1 MTSTIEI
8 SLYPLNNES
17 TSSVLRFLGK
27 LKDCEGIETQTNG
40 MSTVII
46 GDFMNVWGQLG
57 KLMEW
62 QFAQEDCVV
71 VMKAAPRSGSWKSPG
86 ES

>member
-8 SLYPLNNES
+8 SLYPLNNEY
-17 TSSVLRFLGK
+17 TSSVLRFLRK
-27 LKDCEGIETQTNG
+27 LKDCEGIETHTNG

-57 KLMEW
+57 NLMEW

-71 VMKAAPRSGSWKSPG
+71 VMKVA
-86 ES
+86 

>member
-8 SLYPLNNES
+8 SLYPLNNEY
-17 TSSVLRFLGK
+17 TSSVLRFLRK
-27 LKDCEGIETQTNG
+27 LKECEGMDIQTSG

-46 GDFMNVWGQLG
+46 GDFTLVWGQLG
-57 KLMEW
+57 SLMEW

-71 VMKAAPRSGSWKSPG
+71 VMKVASGRR
-86 ES
+86 EYVE